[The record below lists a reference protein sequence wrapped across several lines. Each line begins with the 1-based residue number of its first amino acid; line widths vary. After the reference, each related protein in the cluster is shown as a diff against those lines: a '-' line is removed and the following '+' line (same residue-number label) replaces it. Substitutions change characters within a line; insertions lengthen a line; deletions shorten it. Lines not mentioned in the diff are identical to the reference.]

1 MVKIEL
7 GGKLAW
13 FLNERDEIVHI
24 KQLYYNPEST
34 EPTSPGKPDRIYCEV
49 LFAIVLRN

>member
-1 MVKIEL
+1 VETWDRDERT
-7 GGKLAW
+7 W

-24 KQLYYNPEST
+24 KQLYYNPKSIEKS
-34 EPTSPGKPDRIYCEV
+34 PDRTCCEV